1 MKCTILMA
9 LAVGALAC
17 GHGRQDAAA
26 KAAAAV
32 ADAGALPESTDATLS
47 AAQLG
52 YLEFS
57 KVEETPAPDVASLGG
72 TIEFDDEHTAR
83 LSAVVPGRIT
93 ELLVAVGE
101 RVSVDQPLL
110 ALESPEV
117 KSAQAEYVKAD
128 ADLTV
133 ARKAEERTRRLAA
146 VHAVADKDVLQA
158 TGDAQKAAAD
168 FEHAR
173 AVLER
178 LHVAPGEV
186 TNRYLL
192 RSPIAGTLVERKAGL
207 GVEVS
212 PESADA
218 LVVVSD
224 LSRVRVSVRVP
235 ERQLGLVKA
244 GETVRVR
251 VDAYPEDFP
260 GTIIAVGA
268 VVDDATRTVVARC
281 LVPNP
286 DLRLKPAMFAR
297 VTVQAAPDTRLLAV
311 PTEAILSDGVHTEV
325 VVRDH
330 DGKLSV
336 RPVEIGVQ
344 IDGHVEVRSGL
355 VVGDEIVTRGA
366 LFAARALETS

>member
-1 MKCTILMA
+1 MIMA

-17 GHGRQDAAA
+17 GHGHQDASA
-26 KAAAAV
+26 KAAAT
-32 ADAGALPESTDATLS
+32 DASTLPEATDATLS

-72 TIEFDDEHTAR
+72 TIDFDDEHTAR

-101 RVSVDQPLL
+101 HVNVDQPLV

-117 KSAQAEYVKAD
+117 KSAQADYVKAD

-133 ARKAEERTRRLAA
+133 ARKAEERTQRLAA

-158 TGDAQKAAAD
+158 TEDAQKAAAD
-168 FEHAR
+168 FDHAR

-192 RSPIAGTLVERKAGL
+192 RSPIAGTLVERKAVL
-207 GVEVS
+207 GMEVS
-212 PESADA
+212 PESADP

-235 ERQLGLVKA
+235 ERQLGLVKD

-260 GTIIAVGA
+260 GTILAVGA

-286 DLRLKPAMFAR
+286 DFRLKPAMFAR

-311 PTEAILSDGVHTEV
+311 PTEAILSDGVHTQV

-336 RPVEIGVQ
+336 RSVEIGVQ

-355 VVGDEIVTRGA
+355 AVGDEIVTRGA